1 VWATFQKL
9 HSLAILL
16 VYKGKKNVG
25 DHVPFVRSVFFCTT
39 GDASLQFCIKGDVW
53 KTP

>member
-25 DHVPFVRSVFFCTT
+25 DHVPFVRSVFFFFALRAMLVCNF
-39 GDASLQFCIKGDVW
+39 A
-53 KTP
+53 